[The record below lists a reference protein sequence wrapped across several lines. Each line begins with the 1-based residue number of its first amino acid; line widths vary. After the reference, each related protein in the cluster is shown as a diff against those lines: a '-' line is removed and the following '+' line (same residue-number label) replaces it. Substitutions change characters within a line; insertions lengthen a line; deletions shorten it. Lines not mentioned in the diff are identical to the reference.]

1 MKGAVGDKDILISIV
16 IPVHNEAGNVEQL
29 TQEIDNALQKSSYN
43 TEVIFVNDAS
53 TDNTGEILK
62 LMEKQYSFVKVLN
75 MEKRGGQTGCFQKA
89 FQEAKGKYIIRMDG
103 DLQDNPLDLIRFFEL
118 LGQDPDIIMGLRT
131 VRKHRKVLRVAT
143 MIYDIFVVILF
154 DSPLYTN
161 SSSFIAFKARYLK
174 GVQLEPNDHRYLSL
188 IAMNRGA
195 VKLKEVVVENRDR
208 VYGQSK
214 YGVYTKFIFSIFEL
228 LKVFIRLKSGHY
240 NVQSQPLPKEIT

>member
-1 MKGAVGDKDILISIV
+1 MKSVADTKHMIISIV
-16 IPVHNEAGNVEQL
+16 IPVHNEAGNIEQL
-29 TQEIDNALQKSSYN
+29 AKEIDNALQKSSYN

-53 TDNTGEILK
+53 TDNTGEILNRLEK
-62 LMEKQYSFVKVLN
+62 LYSFVKVLN
-75 MEKRGGQTGCFQKA
+75 LEERGGQTGCFQKG

-161 SSSFIAFKARYLK
+161 SSSFVAFKAKFLK

>member
-1 MKGAVGDKDILISIV
+1 MSYVAGNKHMMISIV
-16 IPVHNEAGNVEQL
+16 IPVHNEAGNIEQL
-29 TQEIDNALQKSSYN
+29 AKEIENVLQSAPYN
-43 TEVIFVNDAS
+43 TEVLFVNDAS

-62 LMEKQYSFVKVLN
+62 SLEKQYSFVTVHN
-75 MEKRGGQTGCFQKA
+75 MEERGGQTGCFQKA

-103 DLQDNPLDLIRFFEL
+103 DLQDNPLDLIQFFEL
-118 LGQDPDIIMGLRT
+118 LEQDPDIIMGLRS
-131 VRKHRKVLRVAT
+131 VRKHRRILRVAT
-143 MIYDIFVVILF
+143 MIYDIVVVVLF

-161 SSSFIAFKARYLK
+161 SSSFIAFKAKFLK
-174 GVQLEPNDHRYLSL
+174 GVQFEPNDHRYLSL
-188 IAMNRGA
+188 IAMERGA